1 MGCEYVRSRGN
12 DDAVVVHA
20 FFMNSAHRQSS
31 CEKCEIC
38 LFAINF
44 VQLVCS
50 LWHWQDH
57 TDHDHAVCLLQKFSV
72 VSQARVASFRPQHHM
87 IFFILMAPDR
97 IQSLMNPCLKNRL
110 NHLVFSLLCDK
121 RLGHVYIVYCMGV
134 GSSTDRQKSP
144 VSTDGPPPVTDTET
158 GVNV

>member
-87 IFFILMAPDR
+87 IFFIPYGPRPYTIPDE
-97 IQSLMNPCLKNRL
+97 SLLEKQVEPLG
-110 NHLVFSLLCDK
+110 VFSSL
-121 RLGHVYIVYCMGV
+121 
-134 GSSTDRQKSP
+134 
-144 VSTDGPPPVTDTET
+144 
-158 GVNV
+158 